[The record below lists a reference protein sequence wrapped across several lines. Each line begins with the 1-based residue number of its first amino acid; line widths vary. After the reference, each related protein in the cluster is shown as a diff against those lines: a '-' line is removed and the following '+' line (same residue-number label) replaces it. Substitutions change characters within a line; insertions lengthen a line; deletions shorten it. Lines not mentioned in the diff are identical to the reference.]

1 MIGAEHTS
9 SVYAGPMLLTLVR
22 HGDAEAPNHS
32 LGDAGRC
39 LSLRGREQ
47 ARATG
52 RALALQ
58 GARLT
63 HVWTS
68 PLVRAVQTT
77 ELMLTAL
84 AFDGIVEARGD
95 LYPDS
100 SPSSLREA
108 LDSLDSLDIDA
119 DVLVVGHMPYMPALA
134 GELLGTHVGGFA
146 TGAALRLE
154 IASPSQRATRIWQS

>member
-1 MIGAEHTS
+1 
-9 SVYAGPMLLTLVR
+9 MLLTLVR
-22 HGDAEAPNHS
+22 HGDADAPNGS
-32 LGDAGRC
+32 LGDAGRY

-58 GARLT
+58 GPRLT

-77 ELMLTAL
+77 ELLLAAL
-84 AFDGIVEARGD
+84 AFDGIVEARAD

-100 SPSSLREA
+100 TPRPLLEA
-108 LDSLDSLDIDA
+108 LAKLDSQA
-119 DVLVVGHMPYMPALA
+119 DVLLVGHMPYMASLA
-134 GELLGTHVGGFA
+134 GQLLGMQVGGFA
-146 TGAALRLE
+146 TGAALRVEL
-154 IASPSQRATRIWQS
+154 ASPLDFATLVWRS

>member
-1 MIGAEHTS
+1 
-9 SVYAGPMLLTLVR
+9 MLLTLVR
-22 HGDAEAPNHS
+22 HGDANASNHS
-32 LGDAGRC
+32 LGDAGRH

-58 GARLT
+58 GARLS

-77 ELMLTAL
+77 ELMLGAL
-84 AFDGIVEARGD
+84 AFEGVVEPRDD

-100 SPSSLREA
+100 STASLLEA
-108 LDSLDSLDIDA
+108 LRVLDARA
-119 DVLVVGHMPYMPALA
+119 DVLVVGHMPYMAALA
-134 GELLGTHVGGFA
+134 SALLGMHVGGFA
-146 TGAALRLE
+146 TGGALRLE
-154 IASPSQRATRIWQS
+154 IGSPSQRATPVWRS

>member
-1 MIGAEHTS
+1 
-9 SVYAGPMLLTLVR
+9 MLLTLVR
-22 HGDAEAPNHS
+22 HGDATAPNNS

-47 ARATG
+47 ARAAG

-58 GARLT
+58 GPHLT

-77 ELMLTAL
+77 ELMLAAL
-84 AFDGIVEARGD
+84 AFDGVVEARDD

-100 SPSSLREA
+100 SSGSLLQSLR
-108 LDSLDSLDIDA
+108 SLDPSA
-119 DVLVVGHMPYMPALA
+119 DVLVVGHMPYMAALA
-134 GELLGTHVGGFA
+134 SELLGTHVAGFS
-146 TGAALRLE
+146 TGAALRVELG
-154 IASPSQRATRIWQS
+154 SLSQRAIPLWHC

>member
-1 MIGAEHTS
+1 
-9 SVYAGPMLLTLVR
+9 MLLTLVR
-22 HGDAEAPNHS
+22 HGDADAPNHS

-77 ELMLTAL
+77 ELMLAAL
-84 AFDGIVEARGD
+84 AFDGIVETRSD

-100 SPSSLREA
+100 SPSALLEA
-108 LDSLDSLDIDA
+108 LAKLDSQV
-119 DVLVVGHMPYMPALA
+119 DVLVVGHMPYVAALA
-134 GELLGTHVGGFA
+134 GQLVGNAGGFS
-146 TGAALRLE
+146 TGAALRVELG
-154 IASPSQRATRIWQS
+154 SPSQRATLIWRS